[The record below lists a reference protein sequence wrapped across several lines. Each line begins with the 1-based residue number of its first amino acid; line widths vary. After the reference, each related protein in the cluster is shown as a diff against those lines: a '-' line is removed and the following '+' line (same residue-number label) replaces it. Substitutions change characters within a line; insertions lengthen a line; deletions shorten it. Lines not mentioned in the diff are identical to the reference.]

1 MINKACSKHD
11 IKIMAVG
18 AEVALAMEATDIL
31 TKNHLINAA
40 VLAIP
45 YLQLAERR
53 AKTCAKMLLYSLQ
66 NR

>member
-1 MINKACSKHD
+1 MISGACSKRD

-18 AEVALAMEATDIL
+18 AEVALAMEATDML
-31 TKNHLINAA
+31 TKNHLIDAA

-45 YLQLAERR
+45 YLRR
-53 AKTCAKMLLYSLQ
+53 AKTCAEMFLYSLL

>member
-1 MINKACSKHD
+1 
-11 IKIMAVG
+11 MAVG